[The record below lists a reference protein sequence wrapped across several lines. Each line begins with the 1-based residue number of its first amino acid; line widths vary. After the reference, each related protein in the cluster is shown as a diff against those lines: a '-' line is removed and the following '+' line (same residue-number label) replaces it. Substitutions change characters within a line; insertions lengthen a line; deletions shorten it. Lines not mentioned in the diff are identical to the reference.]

1 MTFVMRIIQA
11 ALTALV
17 LQASQT
23 IANLTR
29 LHDGSHKAPVC
40 ISCDVLLDLQTFTK
54 IPIQT
59 LKKSIRRLE
68 CTYPLPAE
76 VKEQYKRPPTESF
89 RWLENALLSPRAV
102 LYRNE
107 NGRNNCSYSCCRV
120 CKNSLSQAGKAPP
133 QFSVANGFAIGV
145 PPTILLERKHVE
157 IAMLSINRNMS
168 HVFAYFGGQHK
179 MIRGFHSFFKSD
191 VTHTANTLQELRSIT
206 ESSQIA
212 CILSGPFTSFQ
223 RNKVKEDVKIDI
235 EKMQEALQWLH
246 EHNRVYSSLDLNR
259 QFPDPIVIDES

>member
-1 MTFVMRIIQA
+1 MRIIQA

-89 RWLENALLSPRAV
+89 RWLENALLSPNWAYVV
-102 LYRNE
+102 LSRSTTL
-107 NGRNNCSYSCCRV
+107 NGIFLREELDSS
-120 CKNSLSQAGKAPP
+120 KN
-133 QFSVANGFAIGV
+133 FSADLRLLDHLACLRR
-145 PPTILLERKHVE
+145 TIR
-157 IAMLSINRNMS
+157 ISN
-168 HVFAYFGGQHK
+168 VF
-179 MIRGFHSFFKSD
+179 
-191 VTHTANTLQELRSIT
+191 
-206 ESSQIA
+206 
-212 CILSGPFTSFQ
+212 
-223 RNKVKEDVKIDI
+223 
-235 EKMQEALQWLH
+235 
-246 EHNRVYSSLDLNR
+246 
-259 QFPDPIVIDES
+259 